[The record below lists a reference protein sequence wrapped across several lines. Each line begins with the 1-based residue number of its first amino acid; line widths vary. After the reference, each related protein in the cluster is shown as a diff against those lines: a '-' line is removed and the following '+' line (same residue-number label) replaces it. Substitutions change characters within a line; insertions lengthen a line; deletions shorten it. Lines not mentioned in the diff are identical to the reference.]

1 MGKYAGGVVPP
12 QGLISDI
19 DEKIYKM
26 TNYAKMCGDKVE
38 IIELSEDEP
47 CDDLK
52 IILLKASSTG
62 QYIKD
67 TGIKIRHDKFA
78 VYREEGEPLWSK

>member
-1 MGKYAGGVVPP
+1 MSKVTGGVVPP
-12 QGLISDI
+12 KGLMSDL
-19 DEKIYKM
+19 DESLYRM
-26 TNYAKMCGDKVE
+26 TNYAEMCGDKVE
-38 IIELSEDEP
+38 LVDLEGGKE

-52 IILLKASSTG
+52 VILLKASRTG

-67 TGIKIRHDKFA
+67 TGIKISDDKFA

>member
-1 MGKYAGGVVPP
+1 MSKVTGGVVPP
-12 QGLISDI
+12 KGLMSDL
-19 DEKIYKM
+19 DETIYKM
-26 TNYAKMCGDKVE
+26 TNYAEMCGDSVE
-38 IIELSEDEP
+38 FIEISSDEP

-52 IILLKASSTG
+52 VILLKASRTG

-67 TGIKIRHDKFA
+67 TGIKIRDDKFA